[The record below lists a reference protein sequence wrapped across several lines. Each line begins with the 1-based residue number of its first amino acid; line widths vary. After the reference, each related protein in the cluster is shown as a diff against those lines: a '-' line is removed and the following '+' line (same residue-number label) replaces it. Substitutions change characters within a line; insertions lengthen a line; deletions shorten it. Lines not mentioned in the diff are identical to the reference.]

1 MKLSRKWLNE
11 FVDVREVSDH
21 DFAEAMTISGSK
33 VEITEVLNDSL
44 KNVVAG
50 RILSMEKHPDSDH
63 MWICQLDV
71 GEGEPRS
78 SPAPG
83 TSMWATWCPLPSTSL
98 CCPAA

>member
-50 RILSMEKHPDSDH
+50 
-63 MWICQLDV
+63 
-71 GEGEPRS
+71 

>member
-63 MWICQLDV
+63 ML
-71 GEGEPRS
+71 
-78 SPAPG
+78 
-83 TSMWATWCPLPSTSL
+83 SL
-98 CCPAA
+98 IHI